1 MFIFGATAGQS
12 NPVVYTSDTFEVW
25 TNQVSL
31 VLDKIVN
38 RPSEANHAFTAA
50 RTFFRWCE
58 WLGNTVRGKI
68 AAQLAPQPAGV
79 VRKVLRFVLYDRVW
93 LRN

>member
-25 TNQVSL
+25 ANQVSL

-50 RTFFRWCE
+50 RTFFRCASGSATQCAE
-58 WLGNTVRGKI
+58 EL
-68 AAQLAPQPAGV
+68 P
-79 VRKVLRFVLYDRVW
+79 
-93 LRN
+93 RNSYRSLPE